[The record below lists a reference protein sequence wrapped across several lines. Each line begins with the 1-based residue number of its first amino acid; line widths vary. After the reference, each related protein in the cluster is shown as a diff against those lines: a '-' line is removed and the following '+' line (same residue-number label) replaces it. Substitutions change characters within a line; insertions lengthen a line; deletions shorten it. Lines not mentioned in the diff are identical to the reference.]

1 MSSHASSYAPTPN
14 ASAEALDP
22 RATLLKAT
30 QALGMHES
38 TAEQRF
44 ATVMGPRA
52 REKLVQEAM
61 AAGFRLEG
69 DSDEDFVRRVLDK
82 LAAPA
87 VEAVTD
93 ASGAALKEART
104 ALLEAAGSATTIN
117 SRVAEAKTK
126 FQGRLDELLALVT
139 SIKAKQKHIDAI
151 DATLKEDYQRDSE
164 EVVLLSS
171 KDKKAAVFDAPTRE
185 LRQSILRD

>member
-1 MSSHASSYAPTPN
+1 
-14 ASAEALDP
+14 
-22 RATLLKAT
+22 
-30 QALGMHES
+30 
-38 TAEQRF
+38 
-44 ATVMGPRA
+44 MGPRA

-126 FQGRLDELLALVT
+126 FQGRLLPGARC
-139 SIKAKQKHIDAI
+139 SG
-151 DATLKEDYQRDSE
+151 RDSRAI
-164 EVVLLSS
+164 LLLGL
-171 KDKKAAVFDAPTRE
+171 AAVPGAAARAGAGQDGGG
-185 LRQSILRD
+185 DG

>member
-151 DATLKEDYQRDSE
+151 DASDYG
-164 EVVLLSS
+164 VAKV
-171 KDKKAAVFDAPTRE
+171 KASVPLPQNNGVTTPPGTPTTPQVIVPKPKNE
-185 LRQSILRD
+185 